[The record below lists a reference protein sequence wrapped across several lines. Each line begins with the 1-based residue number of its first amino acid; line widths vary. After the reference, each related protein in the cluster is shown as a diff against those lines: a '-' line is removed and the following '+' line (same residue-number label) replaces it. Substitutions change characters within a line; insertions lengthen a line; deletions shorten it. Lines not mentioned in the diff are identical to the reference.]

1 MLLRPDPASKLWSG
15 EIPHPWTGPAGWLDA
30 NGQPV
35 PAPAGWVLPLPSAP
49 LYALLMFA
57 TPEPKLIG
65 NAAHS
70 IVIDR
75 QSKAVQGLG
84 AGTRQISFLR
94 NDPSFNRFLTW
105 GQFDIEVIVL
115 RH

>member
-1 MLLRPDPASKLWSG
+1 M
-15 EIPHPWTGPAGWLDA
+15 
-30 NGQPV
+30 
-35 PAPAGWVLPLPSAP
+35 PSAP